1 MKVVAAGFEGTQVF
15 RGKPGA
21 QDGGEGELMSSPTGT
36 ARRPLLPPELQLLEA
51 PVWS

>member
-1 MKVVAAGFEGTQVF
+1 MKVVATGFEGTQVF

-21 QDGGEGELMSSPTGT
+21 QGGGEGELMSSPTRT
-36 ARRPLLPPELQLLEA
+36 AGPSLLPPQLQLLEA